1 MDNATKILEVPI
13 EYSEIGI
20 TLTEYRAIRKYEIN
34 RDKFVS
40 DHLKH
45 LNPSKP
51 EYLEE
56 KRYLE
61 RLFLDKELARE
72 EKKINFSWD
81 KWERT
86 HPPIDKHA
94 KDRWFA
100 KFELE
105 IYNKKKEK
113 RQKTTK

>member
-1 MDNATKILEVPI
+1 MEVPT

-20 TLTEYRAIRKYEIN
+20 TLTEYRAIQKYEAQ

-45 LNPSKP
+45 LNSSKP

-56 KRYLE
+56 KQYLE
-61 RLFLDKELARE
+61 RLFLDRELARE
-72 EKKINFSWD
+72 EKKKDFSWN

-86 HPPIDKHA
+86 HPPIDRHA

-100 KFELE
+100 KLELE

-113 RQKTTK
+113 RQKTIK